1 MKAFDWLFYV
11 FHRFRY
17 PASLPE
23 EIAGELGVK
32 LSNFLTFEEFVSFLT
47 NPSCQPSRLQR
58 FMDREMAEAVFES
71 AQRKEKFGRSSLFSY
86 YFHEGWLEFNLCFDE
101 QARLRRVYLQH
112 KHIAAEQGVEISLS
126 HFSSESVDYKSEF
139 QRH

>member
-17 PASLPE
+17 PLSLPE
-23 EIAGELGVK
+23 EIATDLGVK
-32 LSNFLTFEEFVSFLT
+32 ASNFLTFEEFVSCLT
-47 NPSCQPSRLQR
+47 NPSCRPSRLER
-58 FMDREMAEAVFES
+58 FMARDIAEAVFES

-86 YFHEGWLEFNLCFDE
+86 YFHEGWLEFNLHFDE

-112 KHIAAEQGVEISLS
+112 KHIAAELGVEIPLNKLISQ
-126 HFSSESVDYKSEF
+126 ESPLKKG
-139 QRH
+139 